1 MEELSR
7 KHAYEVSKDTLE
19 GDKVRAEI
27 VHVLDA
33 ENITFLM
40 ERKIWP
46 EKFIVDAELLTK
58 QSENSAEESSS
69 LETTKNR
76 QKGESMGNSTTSL
89 MLQEEE
95 VVEIAKD
102 TGFSRNQIVR
112 LYSRFL
118 SLDRQGRGYLDRD
131 DFQRIPEL
139 AINPLGGRIVDAFFS
154 GFGESGAKSELINF
168 RQFVKVLAHF
178 RPLSKSK
185 PNVVNSRE
193 EKLKFA
199 FSMYDLNKNGYITRD
214 EFKVILNMMVGSNIT
229 ADQLDSIAD
238 RTITEADADKD
249 GKISFDEFCKA
260 MERTDVDQKMSIRFL
275 N

>member
-1 MEELSR
+1 
-7 KHAYEVSKDTLE
+7 
-19 GDKVRAEI
+19 
-27 VHVLDA
+27 
-33 ENITFLM
+33 
-40 ERKIWP
+40 
-46 EKFIVDAELLTK
+46 
-58 QSENSAEESSS
+58 
-69 LETTKNR
+69 
-76 QKGESMGNSTTSL
+76 MGNSTTSL

-95 VVEIAKD
+95 VVEIAKE

-154 GFGESGAKSELINF
+154 GFGESSAKSELINF

-238 RTITEADADKD
+238 RTITEA
-249 GKISFDEFCKA
+249 
-260 MERTDVDQKMSIRFL
+260 
-275 N
+275 